1 MRPRNRS
8 DFEIGIICALTL
20 EAQAVDAI
28 LDEEYKGFGK
38 QPGDTNAY
46 TTGRIGTHNVV
57 LAHMPGMGKSIASSG
72 AASLRSSFIG
82 VKVVLVVGICGG
94 VPGSPQKEVLLGDVI
109 ISDEVIQHDFGKQY
123 PDNFEL
129 KNTIKDSL
137 GRPNAEIRALLAKLR
152 IPRQLEKLGK
162 NTSQHLKVLQE
173 RLGKEF
179 QYPGVEQDR
188 LFESSYRH
196 KHHRKL
202 GNGECKICDRC
213 ESKTDPICDE
223 AQESSC
229 HDLGCN
235 GKLVYRRRLAADNPQ
250 LAIHIGTIA
259 SGDTVMKSGEDRD
272 EIARKYRVIAFEME
286 AAGVWD
292 NFPCIVIKGIC
303 DYADSHKS
311 KKWQSYTA
319 AAAASCAK
327 ALLEEWDAVTQD
339 YTPNPYLVLST
350 DVRDVK
356 TEGQQLGT
364 SSQNTEQTTIS
375 DTSKKQHYNASELQS
390 LISNINSTH
399 SQIQPLA
406 DSHVLFVDIHMSSE
420 VLIRLQ
426 SWWSSPSSELLWIQE
441 EVDPINQ
448 PSTGRGIL
456 ALARKANIPV
466 AAWSH
471 NHGHYSKSQK
481 IDCAILNQMML
492 SLIQQFPQ
500 NLPPE
505 FQSSTDFSIERFR
518 KLDGSCESIDDAI
531 NLIRDLLELGVRPLI
546 VVIEGLHML
555 DQAKDQHVQ
564 SGLRALLK
572 SLQPSHDSLA
582 GKGAPVKTLLI
593 TPGQTRFLIDE
604 VRLINRCELS
614 QSSIH
619 KEGLLASAFARELLA
634 YRP

>member
-94 VPGSPQKEVLLGDVI
+94 VPGGPQKEVLLGDVI

-123 PDNFEL
+123 PDSFEL

-137 GRPNAEIRALLAKLR
+137 GRPNQEIRALLAKLR
-152 IPRQLEKLGK
+152 IPRQLEKLGR
-162 NTSQHLKVLQE
+162 NTSQHLEILQE

-179 QYPGVEQDR
+179 QYPGPEQDR

-196 KHHRKL
+196 RHHRRVDS
-202 GNGECKICDRC
+202 GECKICDRC
-213 ESKTDPICDE
+213 ESKTDPICEE

-235 GKLVYRRRLAADNPQ
+235 GKLVYRGRLAAGNPQ

-292 NFPCIVIKGIC
+292 NFPCIVIKGVC

-311 KKWQSYTA
+311 NTWQHYTA
-319 AAAASCAK
+319 AAAAACAK
-327 ALLEEWDAVTQD
+327 ALLEEWDTVTQD
-339 YTPNPYLVLST
+339 HNPNPYLVLST
-350 DVRDVK
+350 DVTDVK
-356 TEGQQLGT
+356 TEGQQLST
-364 SSQNTEQTTIS
+364 SSQNTGQSMIS
-375 DTSKKQHYNASELQS
+375 GTSKKQHYNTSELQS
-390 LISNINSTH
+390 LISNMNPNR

-406 DSHVLFVDIHMSSE
+406 VSNILLTDIYISSE

-441 EVDPINQ
+441 EIDIINES
-448 PSTGRGIL
+448 STGRGIL
-456 ALARKANIPV
+456 ALARKASIPV
-466 AAWSH
+466 AAWSY
-471 NHGHYSKSQK
+471 NHGHFSRGENT
-481 IDCAILNQMML
+481 DHAILNQMML
-492 SLIQQFPQ
+492 SLIQQLSQ

-518 KLDGSCESIDDAI
+518 KLDGSHEYVGNAI

-546 VVIEGLHML
+546 VVIEGLQML
-555 DQAKDQHVQ
+555 DQAKDQDVQ
-564 SGLRALLK
+564 SGLRALLQ
-572 SLQPSHDSLA
+572 SLQHPHNSLA
-582 GKGAPVKTLLI
+582 SKRTPVKTLLI
-593 TPGQTRFLIDE
+593 TPGQTRFLINE
-604 VRLINRCELS
+604 VRLTNRCESL

-619 KEGLLASAFARELLA
+619 KEALLTSAFARDLLV